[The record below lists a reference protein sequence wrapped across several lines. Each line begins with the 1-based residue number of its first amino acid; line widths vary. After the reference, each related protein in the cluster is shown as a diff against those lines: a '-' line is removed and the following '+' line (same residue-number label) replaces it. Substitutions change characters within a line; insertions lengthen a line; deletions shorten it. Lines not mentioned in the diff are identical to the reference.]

1 MPLMTPSDPRTQ
13 LAELRANPVRQEDF
27 KAYGMTRVFCGG
39 CVRYQV
45 LWVPGLWKNPQEA
58 GEGVRLVPPAQH
70 RQGGFVSYGGG
81 AV

>member
-27 KAYGMTRVFCGG
+27 KAYGMTRIFCGG

-45 LWVPGLWKNPQEA
+45 RVENPQEA

>member
-27 KAYGMTRVFCGG
+27 KANGMTLVFCGG

-45 LWVPGLWKNPQEA
+45 RLVRWENPQEA